1 MAQGRKGKNHKAR
14 RALVKPTT
22 LTKAQ
27 SQLWDETIEAQSASW
42 LVPGMEPLLHAYVV
56 SACYLRVLY
65 NKREVAIADPDSGPK
80 DITAYDVAIGA
91 EVRNVAMLMTR
102 LRLTPQSRQ
111 DRSEAKDRPL
121 APWEDFPQDDG
132 DTA

>member
-1 MAQGRKGKNHKAR
+1 MGNGRKGKNHKAR
-14 RALVKPTT
+14 RPLVKPST

-27 SQLWDETIEAQSASW
+27 RELWDETVDSQSTAW
-42 LVPGMEPLLHAYVV
+42 LVAGMEPLLHAYVV

-65 NKREVAIADPDSGPK
+65 GRRELAIADPDSTARE
-80 DITAYDVAIGA
+80 ITAYDVAIGA

-102 LRLTPQSRQ
+102 LRLTPQSRTKETDPQ
-111 DRSEAKDRPL
+111 SRPA
-121 APWEDFPQDDG
+121 APWEQFPEDNG